1 MFSSYRRL
9 DCYSLLQQSMPD
21 VEVHIVRAALS
32 DRWSRRE
39 LQQLEK
45 LSRQS
50 EKPKVSNAVLLRSH
64 PVVHVLVFLI
74 SKLAFSCLHQPQP
87 K

>member
-32 DRWSRRE
+32 DRWSERE

-45 LSRQS
+45 LARQS
-50 EKPKVSNAVLLRSH
+50 EKPKVSNIILLH
-64 PVVHVLVFLI
+64 LHHVMHVLVFLI
-74 SKLAFSCLHQPQP
+74 SKLAFSSLH
-87 K
+87 